1 MRWQAV
7 LAIMA
12 AIIGIAPISPAAA
25 AQAEPSACTHTPTIL
40 DAGDFLLAEPATFPN
55 FWRDRFG
62 DDAAYLKIRYG
73 GLAYAEGT
81 ALIAGLEK
89 RSHPPLRIVELR
101 LAYAKTPDRA
111 AMIAAMQPLPNA
123 KSIVPQLG
131 QSALR
136 ALVTEDD
143 GGWLLGELG
152 RWRAADADQFDAS
165 RISVGLA
172 QVLADL
178 DDDAKSRL
186 AKRAEDAGIWPM
198 ALEMRAVKDDLSDYV
213 AYLDRL
219 PPAVRPDKGGRT
231 GFVRKAL
238 NLANLRPSFD
248 MAKQPAEVQALDG
261 QNDLGP
267 AIRSIGQLIAYVP
280 QTAILLPLVNQ
291 TGNLS
296 LGTAVAGAINAQI
309 AAKHLD
315 PINNPDTVTATMLDG
330 IDYVLGRRDREH
342 NLRDALISEMQGET
356 AESFMDRALARVML
370 GSFMLDNGA
379 EPPRRPD
386 LLTATFPWEQ
396 WVGLAGKL
404 KTGEAIAPEDRIV
417 AADLMIA
424 ADRPAD
430 ALALLKTAGDWKTA
444 VRRSHELAL
453 RLDRRCAD
461 LLRPPMPLSQ
471 PIYRFE
477 QR

>member
-1 MRWQAV
+1 MRWLAFLAV
-7 LAIMA
+7 
-12 AIIGIAPISPAAA
+12 IGIASAPSMAV
-25 AQAEPSACTHTPTIL
+25 AQTQPDGACIHAPTIL
-40 DAGDFLLAEPATFPN
+40 DASDFLLVEPAVFPN
-55 FWRDRFG
+55 FWRDPFG

-73 GLAYAEGT
+73 GLAYAEGA
-81 ALIAGLEK
+81 ALLAGLEK
-89 RSHPPLRIVELR
+89 RSHPPLRIGELR
-101 LAYAKTPDRA
+101 LAYATTPERA
-111 AMIAAMQPLPNA
+111 AMIAGLQPLRNA
-123 KSIVPQLG
+123 KSVVPQLG

-136 ALVTEDD
+136 ALVTED
-143 GGWLLGELG
+143 GGDWLLGELA

-165 RISVGLA
+165 RTSVGLA

-178 DDDAKSRL
+178 DDEAKSRL

-219 PPAVRPDKGGRT
+219 PPAVRPDKSGRT
-231 GFVRKAL
+231 GFIRKAL

-248 MAKQPAEVQALDG
+248 MSKQPAEVRALDG
-261 QNDLGP
+261 QNDLGS
-267 AIRSIGQLIAYVP
+267 AIRSIGQLIAHVP

-315 PINNPDTVTATMLDG
+315 PVNYPDTVTAAMLDG

-342 NLRDALISEMQGET
+342 NLSDALISEIQGET
-356 AESFMDRALARVML
+356 AGEFIDRALARVML
-370 GSFMLDNGA
+370 ASFMLDNGA
-379 EPPRRPD
+379 EPPPRPG
-386 LLTATFPWEQ
+386 LLAATFPWEQ

-444 VRRSHELAL
+444 VRRSHQLAL

-461 LLRPPMPLSQ
+461 LLRPPMPVSL
-471 PIYRFE
+471 PLYRFE
-477 QR
+477 PR

>member
-1 MRWQAV
+1 MRW
-7 LAIMA
+7 LTFL
-12 AIIGIAPISPAAA
+12 AIIGIASAPSMAV
-25 AQAEPSACTHTPTIL
+25 AQTQPDKPSACIHAPTIL
-40 DAGDFLLAEPATFPN
+40 ASADFLLAEPATFPN
-55 FWRDRFG
+55 FWRDRYG

-73 GLAYAEGT
+73 GLSYTEGS
-81 ALIAGLEK
+81 ALLAGLEK
-89 RSHPPLRIVELR
+89 RSHPPLRIGELR
-101 LAYAKTPDRA
+101 LAYATTPERT
-111 AMIAAMQPLPNA
+111 AMIAGMQPERNA
-123 KSIVPQLG
+123 KSVVPQLG
-131 QSALR
+131 ESAWR
-136 ALVTEDD
+136 ALVTED
-143 GGWLLGELG
+143 GGDWLLGELA
-152 RWRAADADQFDAS
+152 RWRAADAGQFDAS

-178 DDDAKSRL
+178 EDDAKSRL
-186 AKRAEDAGIWPM
+186 AKRAEDAGIWPV

-219 PPAVRPDKGGRT
+219 PPAVRSDKGGRIW
-231 GFVRKAL
+231 FIRQAL
-238 NLANLRPSFD
+238 NLANLRPSVD
-248 MAKQPAEVQALDG
+248 MSKQPAEVQALDG
-261 QNDLGP
+261 QNDLGS

-296 LGTAVAGAINAQI
+296 LGTTVAGAINAQI

-315 PINNPDTVTATMLDG
+315 PINNPDTVTAAMLDG
-330 IDYVLGRRDREH
+330 IDYILGRRDREH

-356 AESFMDRALARVML
+356 AESFIDRALARVML
-370 GSFMLDNGA
+370 ASFMLDNGA

-386 LLTATFPWEQ
+386 LLTAAFPWEQ

-404 KTGEAIAPEDRIV
+404 KSGEAIAPEDRIV

-444 VRRSHELAL
+444 VRRSHQLAL

-461 LLRPPMPLSQ
+461 LLRPPMPVSQ
-471 PIYRFE
+471 PLYRFE
-477 QR
+477 PR

>member
-1 MRWQAV
+1 MRWLAFLAV
-7 LAIMA
+7 
-12 AIIGIAPISPAAA
+12 IGIVSAPSIAV
-25 AQAEPSACTHTPTIL
+25 AQTQPDKPSACNHAPTIV
-40 DAGDFLLAEPATFPN
+40 ASADFLLAEPATFPN

-62 DDAAYLKIRYG
+62 DDAAYLKIHYG
-73 GLAYAEGT
+73 GLAYAEGST
-81 ALIAGLEK
+81 LLADLEK
-89 RSHPPLRIVELR
+89 RSLPPLRIAELR

-111 AMIAAMQPLPNA
+111 AMIAGMQPLPKA
-123 KSIVPQLG
+123 KSVVPQLG

-136 ALVTEDD
+136 ALVAED
-143 GGWLLGELG
+143 GGDWLLGELA

-172 QVLADL
+172 LGLADL

-186 AKRAEDAGIWPM
+186 AKRAEDAGIWPL

-219 PPAVRPDKGGRT
+219 PDAVRPDKGGRT
-231 GFVRKAL
+231 GFIRKAL
-238 NLANLRPSFD
+238 NLANLRPSLD
-248 MAKQPAEVQALDG
+248 MSKQPAEVQALDG
-261 QNDLGP
+261 QNDMGS

-296 LGTAVAGAINAQI
+296 LGTTVAGAINAQI

-315 PINNPDTVTATMLDG
+315 PVNNPDTVTAAMLDG
-330 IDYVLGRRDREH
+330 IDYVLGRREREH

-356 AESFMDRALARVML
+356 AESFLDRALARVML
-370 GSFMLDNGA
+370 APFVLDNGA

-404 KTGEAIAPEDRIV
+404 KSGEAIAPEDRIA

-424 ADRPAD
+424 ADRPAE

-461 LLRPPMPLSQ
+461 LLRPPMPVSQ
-471 PIYRFE
+471 PLYRFE
-477 QR
+477 PR

>member
-1 MRWQAV
+1 MRWLAFLAV
-7 LAIMA
+7 
-12 AIIGIAPISPAAA
+12 IGIASAPSMAV
-25 AQAEPSACTHTPTIL
+25 AQTQPDKPGACIHAPTIL
-40 DAGDFLLAEPATFPN
+40 DASDFLLVEPAVFPN
-55 FWRDRFG
+55 FWRDHFG

-73 GLAYAEGT
+73 GLTHTEGA
-81 ALIAGLEK
+81 ALLAGLEK
-89 RSHPPLRIVELR
+89 RSHPPLRIGELR
-101 LAYAKTPDRA
+101 LAYATTPERA
-111 AMIAAMQPLPNA
+111 AMIAGMQPLSKA
-123 KSIVPQLG
+123 KSVVLQLG

-136 ALVTEDD
+136 ALVTED
-143 GGWLLGELG
+143 GGDWLLGELA

-165 RISVGLA
+165 RISAGLA

-178 DDDAKSRL
+178 DDEAKSRL
-186 AKRAEDAGIWPM
+186 AKRAEDAGIWPL

-213 AYLDRL
+213 AYPDRL
-219 PPAVRPDKGGRT
+219 PPAVRPDKGGRA
-231 GFVRKAL
+231 GFIRKAL

-248 MAKQPAEVQALDG
+248 ISKQPAEVRALDG
-261 QNDLGP
+261 QNDMGSAL
-267 AIRSIGQLIAYVP
+267 RSIGQLIAYVP

-315 PINNPDTVTATMLDG
+315 PVNYPDTVTAGMVDG

-342 NLRDALISEMQGET
+342 LLRDALISDIQGET
-356 AESFMDRALARVML
+356 AGEFIDRALARVML
-370 GSFMLDNGA
+370 AAFMLDNGA
-379 EPPRRPD
+379 QPPPRPD

-396 WVGLAGKL
+396 WVGLAGRL

-417 AADLMIA
+417 AADLMVA

-430 ALALLKTAGDWKTA
+430 AMALLKTAGDWKTA
-444 VRRSHELAL
+444 VRRSHQLAL

-461 LLRPPMPLSQ
+461 LLRPPMPVSQ
-471 PIYRFE
+471 PLYRFE
-477 QR
+477 PR

>member
-1 MRWQAV
+1 MRWLAFLAV
-7 LAIMA
+7 
-12 AIIGIAPISPAAA
+12 IGIASAPSMAV
-25 AQAEPSACTHTPTIL
+25 AQTQPDGACIHAPTIL
-40 DAGDFLLAEPATFPN
+40 DASDFLLVEPAVFPN
-55 FWRDRFG
+55 FWRDPFG

-73 GLAYAEGT
+73 GLAYAEGA
-81 ALIAGLEK
+81 ALLAGLEK
-89 RSHPPLRIVELR
+89 RSHPPLRIGELR
-101 LAYAKTPDRA
+101 LAYATTPERA
-111 AMIAAMQPLPNA
+111 AMIAGLQPLRNA
-123 KSIVPQLG
+123 KSVVPQLG

-136 ALVTEDD
+136 ALVTED
-143 GGWLLGELG
+143 GGDWLLGELA

-178 DDDAKSRL
+178 DDEAKSRL

-219 PPAVRPDKGGRT
+219 PPAVRPDKSGRT
-231 GFVRKAL
+231 GFIRKAL

-248 MAKQPAEVQALDG
+248 MSRQPAEVRALDG
-261 QNDLGP
+261 QNDLGS
-267 AIRSIGQLIAYVP
+267 AIRSIGQLIAHVP

-315 PINNPDTVTATMLDG
+315 PVNYPDTVTAAMLDG

-342 NLRDALISEMQGET
+342 NLSDALISEIQGET
-356 AESFMDRALARVML
+356 AGEFIDRALARVML
-370 GSFMLDNGA
+370 ASFMLDNGA
-379 EPPRRPD
+379 EPPPRPG
-386 LLTATFPWEQ
+386 LLAATFPWEQ

-404 KTGEAIAPEDRIV
+404 KTGEPIAPEDRIV

-444 VRRSHELAL
+444 VRRSHQLAL

-461 LLRPPMPLSQ
+461 LLRPPMPVSL
-471 PIYRFE
+471 PLYRFE
-477 QR
+477 PR